1 MLYLLYGDA
10 FGIENEVKKIVKT
23 SKIEDINISKYDLDA
38 YNYKDI
44 LEDAQSVSLF
54 DDKKLII
61 VSNASIFTSAK
72 SGVDLEVFEKY
83 IENYNPNTTIIFTT
97 ENKIDERKKVTKL
110 IKKHGTVKDF
120 TVDDDPRKFIKGLLE
135 DYEIKDDIIDYFIS
149 FVGNDN
155 FNIKNEIEKLKLYKK
170 DKKITKEDIDL
181 ITTKNID
188 DDLFKLMNYILEN
201 NKINAIESYHN
212 MLLYSVEPIQILVSL
227 ANRYR
232 LMYQV
237 KTLVKIGYTDGD
249 IAKELKQSPGYI
261 YHLKKDA
268 YNYSD
273 KYLLNQIKNLADL
286 DFKIKSGKVDAEL
299 GLELYILKK

>member
-44 LEDAQSVSLF
+44 LEDASSVSLF

-72 SGVDLEVFEKY
+72 SGVNLEVFEKY

-237 KTLVKIGYTDGD
+237 KTLAKIGYTDGD

-273 KYLLNQIKNLADL
+273 KYLLDQIKNLADL

>member
-10 FGIENEVKKIVKT
+10 FGIENEVKKIIQA
-23 SKIEDINISKYDLDA
+23 SKIDDINISKYDLDA

-44 LEDAQSVSLF
+44 LEDASSVSLF

-72 SGVDLEVFEKY
+72 SGVDLEDFEKY
-83 IENYNPNTTIIFTT
+83 IENYNPNTIVIFTT

-110 IKKHGTVKDF
+110 IKKHGVVKDF
-120 TVDDDPRKFIKGLLE
+120 VIDDDPKTFIKNLFD
-135 DYEIKDDIIDYFIS
+135 DYKIDNDTINYFIS

-155 FNIKNEIEKLKLYKK
+155 FNIKNEVEKLKLYKE
-170 DKKITKEDIDL
+170 DKIITKEDIDL

-188 DDLFKLMNYILEN
+188 DDLFKLMNYILEDD
-201 NKINAIESYHN
+201 KIKAIESYHN
-212 MLLYSVEPIQILVSL
+212 MLLYSVEPIQILISL

-232 LMYQV
+232 LTYQV

-249 IAKELKQSPGYI
+249 IAKELKTSPGHVY
-261 YHLKKDA
+261 YLKKDSM
-268 YNYSD
+268 NYSN
-273 KYLLNQIKNLADL
+273 KYLLDQIKTLADL
-286 DFKIKSGKVDAEL
+286 DFKIKSGKIEDKL

>member
-44 LEDAQSVSLF
+44 LEDASSVSLF

-61 VSNASIFTSAK
+61 VNNASIFTSAK

-237 KTLVKIGYTDGD
+237 KTLAKIGYTDGD

>member
-10 FGIENEVKKIVKT
+10 FGIENEVKKIVKD

-72 SGVDLEVFEKY
+72 SGVDLEEFEKY

-120 TVDDDPRKFIKGLLE
+120 TVDDDPKTFIKELLKE
-135 DYEIKDDIIDYFIS
+135 YEIDQATIDYFIS

-155 FNIKNEIEKLKLYKK
+155 FNIRNEIEKLKLYKK
-170 DKKITKEDIDL
+170 DNKITKEDIDL

-201 NKINAIESYHN
+201 NKIEAIESYHN

-261 YHLKKDA
+261 YHLKKDG

-273 KYLLNQIKNLADL
+273 KYLLDQIKNLADL
-286 DFKIKSGKVDAEL
+286 DFKIKSGGIDAEL

>member
-1 MLYLLYGDA
+1 MLYLLYGDT
-10 FGIENEVKKIVKT
+10 FGIENEVKKILETNKF
-23 SKIEDINISKYDLDA
+23 EDINISKYDLDA
-38 YNYKDI
+38 YNYKDV
-44 LEDAQSVSLF
+44 LEDASSVSLF
-54 DDKKLII
+54 DDKKIII

-72 SGVDLEVFEKY
+72 TSIELEPFEKY
-83 IENYNPNTTIIFTT
+83 IENYNPNTILIFTADS
-97 ENKIDERKKVTKL
+97 KIDERKKVTKL

-120 TVDDDPRKFIKGLLE
+120 VIDDDPSTFIKNLLG
-135 DYEIKDDIIDYFIS
+135 DYKIDNNTLNYLIS
-149 FVGNDN
+149 LIGNDN
-155 FNIKNEIEKLKLYKK
+155 YNIQNEIEKLKLYKE
-170 DKKITKEDIDL
+170 DKLITKEDIDN

-201 NKINAIESYHN
+201 NKVLAIESYHN

-237 KTLVKIGYTDGD
+237 KTLYKLGYTDGD

-261 YHLKKDA
+261 YHLKKDSS
-268 YNYSD
+268 NYSD
-273 KYLLNQIKNLADL
+273 KYLLNQIKALADL
-286 DFKIKSGKVDAEL
+286 DYKIKSGKIEDKL